1 MLLKTELKKARDINM
16 LENLIDQTKRDL
28 SKTFNESDSDAVV
41 DDIINVNDWKN
52 KTKMNQIL
60 TFNNTIKSLP
70 VT

>member
-28 SKTFNESDSDAVV
+28 SKTFNEPDSDAVV